1 MNISSDLF
9 WFAFWKDNYLTGFTR
24 NFDEAL
30 YYLINSIFKKIE
42 ETLLDIERYIT
53 DKFGKKISN
62 SYYLKDFNLSLKEN
76 SKFNKLSYIKINL
89 YLWKS
94 ITENNNHY
102 KPKEKIAIKDIKNL

>member
-24 NFDEAL
+24 NFDEAI

-42 ETLLDIERYIT
+42 ETILDIERYII
-53 DKFGKKISN
+53 DKFRKKISN

-76 SKFNKLSYIKINL
+76 FKFNKLSYIKINL
-89 YLWKS
+89 YLWKC

-102 KPKEKIAIKDIKNL
+102 KPKEIIN

>member
-24 NFDEAL
+24 NFDEAI
-30 YYLINSIFKKIE
+30 YYLINFIFKKIE

-89 YLWKS
+89 YLWKR
-94 ITENNNHY
+94 ITENNNQY
-102 KPKEKIAIKDIKNL
+102 KPK